1 MTAARQQGTGEQ
13 LDLFDE
19 ALKATVRHG
28 GPGLGGTGARS
39 CEEQQADTAWPTAP
53 SLDADLA
60 LTAQR
65 NRRGT

>member
-28 GPGLGGTGARS
+28 EPGPADPGRGRARS
-39 CEEQQADTAWPTAP
+39 GK
-53 SLDADLA
+53 
-60 LTAQR
+60 LT
-65 NRRGT
+65 RRGDGNEP